1 MLVRWWALVL
11 AAVAAIL
18 LAPSLLEGTLISHSS
33 PQNLT
38 WAAQFADLFRAGI
51 LYPRWLPGS
60 FGGLGSPT
68 FYFYPPIAFWVDAV
82 LSVVTFDALSV
93 SYRLSLSSLI
103 LLWAVGCDDAR
114 LA

>member
-38 WAAQFADLFRAGI
+38 WAA
-51 LYPRWLPGS
+51 
-60 FGGLGSPT
+60 
-68 FYFYPPIAFWVDAV
+68 
-82 LSVVTFDALSV
+82 
-93 SYRLSLSSLI
+93 
-103 LLWAVGCDDAR
+103 
-114 LA
+114 